1 MNQNSRGTVSWLW
14 QFASPHKG
22 GYIAS
27 LVFAALGVAFGMAPY
42 FCVAQIVLALLMG
55 ETSISFYGLYCLAA
69 AGFWVL
75 RYLFHGVSTTLSHKS
90 TFAVLSEVRLR
101 LTQKLTRLPM
111 GYLLDTPSGRL
122 KNILVERVDS
132 METTLAHVVPE
143 MGGNILISI
152 ATIAYLFVLDWRM
165 ALAALVPL
173 PLGILC
179 YMGMMGGY
187 EQRFA
192 NYVAKNKRLN
202 DTAVEYINGIEVIK
216 AFNQSASS
224 YEKFTAAAR
233 EAANSAIDWMRSTLP
248 LFSLALSV
256 FPAVLVSVLPIGTIL
271 YMKGSLPVETFIV
284 AIILSL
290 GVMGPLITTM
300 TYSDDVAKVRSIVG
314 EVTDV
319 LAKPDLVRPT
329 APAAV
334 NGYGIRFEDVTFAYR
349 EKPVLHGINLSI
361 PAGSV
366 TALVGPSGGGKST
379 IAKLI
384 AALWDA
390 DGGRITIGGT
400 DIRQIPLAQLN
411 SMVAYVAQDNYLF
424 DETIRENIRMGKPS
438 ASDEEVEQAA
448 RQSGCH
454 DFIMQLEHGYDT
466 CAGGAG
472 GHLSGGERQRITI
485 ARAMLK
491 DAPIVILDE
500 ATAYTDP
507 ENEAV
512 IQAAVSRLV
521 AGKTLIV
528 IAHRLSTITD
538 SDSIFVI
545 EKGRVAAQGTHRGL
559 LASSPLYKSMWV
571 AHTSAKDSIE
581 SIAQS
586 MERTDQSMERKA
598 QEVIA

>member
-1 MNQNSRGTVSWLW
+1 MNQSSKGIVSWLW
-14 QFASPHKG
+14 EFASPHKG

-27 LVFAALGVAFGMAPY
+27 LVFATLGVACQMAPY
-42 FCVAQIVLALLMG
+42 FCVAQIVLALLRG
-55 ETSISFYGLYCLAA
+55 ETAISFYGFYCLIA

-75 RYLFHGVSTTLSHKS
+75 RYFFHGISTTLSHQS
-90 TFAVLSEVRLR
+90 TFAVISEVRLK
-101 LTQKLTRLPM
+101 LTKKLTRLPM
-111 GYLLDTPSGRL
+111 GYLLDTPSGRM

-132 METTLAHVVPE
+132 IEPTLAHVVPE

-152 ATIAYLFVLDWRM
+152 ATIVYLFILDWRM

-187 EQRFA
+187 GKRFA
-192 NYVAKNKRLN
+192 NYVSKNKLLN
-202 DTAVEYINGIEVIK
+202 DTAVEYIGGIEVIK

-224 YEKFTAAAR
+224 YEKFTTAAK
-233 EAANSAIDWMRSTLP
+233 EAADSAISWMRSTLP
-248 LFSLALSV
+248 FFSLALSV
-256 FPAVLVSVLPIGTIL
+256 FPAVLVSVLPIGSML

-284 AIILSL
+284 SIILSL

-300 TYSDDVAKVRSIVG
+300 SYSDDIGKIHTIVNEVA
-314 EVTDV
+314 DV
-319 LAKPDLVRPT
+319 LTQPDLARPT
-329 APAAV
+329 VAAEI
-334 NGYGIRFEDVTFAYR
+334 NGYDICLEDISFAYR
-349 EKPVLHGINLSI
+349 EKPVLHGINLHI

-384 AALWDA
+384 ASLWDA
-390 DGGRITIGGT
+390 GSGRITIGQT
-400 DIRQIPLAQLN
+400 DIQHIPLAQLN
-411 SMVAYVAQDNYLF
+411 SMIAYVAQDNYLF
-424 DETIRENIRMGKPS
+424 NESIRENIRMGKPS
-438 ASDEEVEQAA
+438 ASNEEVEKVA
-448 RQSGCH
+448 RLSGCH
-454 DFIMQLEHGYDT
+454 DFIMKLEQGYET
-466 CAGGAG
+466 CSGSGG

-512 IQAAVSRLV
+512 IQTAVSKLV
-521 AGKTLIV
+521 EGKTLIV

-538 SDSIFVI
+538 SDNIVVI
-545 EKGRVAAQGTHRGL
+545 ENGQVAAQGTHNKL
-559 LASSPLYKSMWV
+559 LEASPLYKNMWE
-571 AHTSAKDSIE
+571 AHRSVKDSIE
-581 SIAQS
+581 
-586 MERTDQSMERKA
+586 TKV
-598 QEVIA
+598 QEVLI